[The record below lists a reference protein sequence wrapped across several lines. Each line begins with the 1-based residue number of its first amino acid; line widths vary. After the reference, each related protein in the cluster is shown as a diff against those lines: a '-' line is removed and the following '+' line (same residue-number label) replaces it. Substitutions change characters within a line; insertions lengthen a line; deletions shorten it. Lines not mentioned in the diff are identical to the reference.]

1 MNKQFETRELVDH
14 RARLAVGRRR
24 ILKIAGARTATFIG
38 VAVVLSG
45 CGPVHGS
52 TSGANEGAAMQQTQ
66 SGAVQLTQE
75 WDKTFPKSDRID
87 HQKVTFRNRYGITL
101 AADLYLPK
109 NRAGGRL
116 PALAVSGPFGAVKEQ
131 VSGLYAQT
139 LAERGFVTLAFDPS
153 YTGESSG
160 EPRNTASPDINTEDF
175 SAAVDFLGLHAS
187 VDRNRIGV
195 LGICGFSG
203 MALTAATSDSRIRA
217 IATVSMYDMSRSMS
231 RSHRDSYTNEQR
243 REVIDYLSEQ
253 RWADAEAGRYAV
265 GLHEVPFDDEGNIVK
280 GNRILPETLPDKP
293 DPVLAAFFDYY
304 RTPRGFHPRSVNST
318 TAWTATTPMSFFSFP
333 MYANIEMISP
343 RPILLVAGEKAH
355 SRYYSDDVDKRAS
368 DPKELFIVPG
378 AGHVDLYDRVD
389 VIPWDKLTSFFSR
402 SLASGAEVTGGTR

>member
-1 MNKQFETRELVDH
+1 MVMNKQFQTTELV
-14 RARLAVGRRR
+14 ATLLA
-24 ILKIAGARTATFIG
+24 

-45 CGPVHGS
+45 YGAVHGS
-52 TSGANEGAAMQQTQ
+52 TSNTNEGATMEQTQ
-66 SGAVQLTQE
+66 SGAVRLMQE
-75 WDKTFPKSDRID
+75 WDKTFPKSDRVD

-109 NRAGGRL
+109 THAGDRL

-139 LAERGFVTLAFDPS
+139 MAERGFVTLAFDPS

-175 SAAVDFLGLHAS
+175 SAAVDFLGLQAS

-195 LGICGFSG
+195 LGICGLSG

-217 IATVSMYDMSRSMS
+217 VATVSMYDMSRSMS
-231 RSHRDSYTNEQR
+231 RSHRDSYTKEQR

-265 GLHEVPFDDEGNIVK
+265 GLHEVPFDDKGNIVK
-280 GNRILPETLPDKP
+280 GNRILPETLPDTP

-333 MYANIEMISP
+333 MYANIEMIAP

-355 SRYYSDDVDKRAS
+355 SRYYSEDVDKIAS
-368 DPKELFIVPG
+368 EPKELFIVPG
-378 AGHVDLYDRVD
+378 AGHVDLYDRVS
-389 VIPWDKLTSFFSR
+389 VIPWEKLTSFFSGA
-402 SLASGAEVTGGTR
+402 LASSDGESGGTR